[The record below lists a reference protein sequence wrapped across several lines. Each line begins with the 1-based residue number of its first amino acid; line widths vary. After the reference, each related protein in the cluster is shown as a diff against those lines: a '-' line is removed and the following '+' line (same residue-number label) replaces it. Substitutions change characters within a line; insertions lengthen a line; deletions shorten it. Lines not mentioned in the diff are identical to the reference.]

1 MYKAFSFGGE
11 ELGFEE
17 AKGQW
22 TEILDWEYIGEQI
35 ILEMKVV
42 LAMEQSNKPYDM
54 TAFSE

>member
-11 ELGFEE
+11 ELGFEV

-22 TEILDWEYIGEQI
+22 TEILDCKYIEEQI

-42 LAMEQSNKPYDM
+42 LATEQGNKPCDM
-54 TAFSE
+54 TIFSE